1 MLFLF
6 SWMIRKKVNDIE
18 ELRVRIHYEYERYF
32 LSMMATSRKNI
43 FAKSGEIELN
53 KEIAFAVKENE
64 HILSEKSK
72 LLLLSEENLLETLV
86 CFVKENQ
93 KETESV
99 KQTVQRYFME
109 VEKENG

>member
-1 MLFLF
+1 
-6 SWMIRKKVNDIE
+6 MIRKKVNEIE

-32 LSMMATSRKNI
+32 LSMMTTSRKNI

-93 KETESV
+93 KEAESV

-109 VEKENG
+109 VEKENE